1 MKSIVNRSAYFAD
14 AKTSNECD
22 QSSATPPKKSEQNE
36 TVACNSAAYPSRSKK
51 RILSTNFRHR
61 SLVNHLYRYQEDH
74 RVLLLHICLL
84 ISQLLQAHNHM
95 LKVPLI
101 NAKIFRSTKDPL
113 LECFVERVEYLE
125 PSCLTRFTVTIYDQ
139 LTRLCLILQKGFG
152 RMQRMVDLQVIGR
165 TRIVGIRA

>member
-1 MKSIVNRSAYFAD
+1 MILWLVIRLHTRLD
-14 AKTSNECD
+14 
-22 QSSATPPKKSEQNE
+22 P
-36 TVACNSAAYPSRSKK
+36 KK

-61 SLVNHLYRYQEDH
+61 SLVNHLYRYQEHH

-101 NAKIFRSTKDPL
+101 NAKIFRVTKDPS

-125 PSCLTRFTVTIYDQ
+125 PSYLTRFIVTMYDQ
-139 LTRLCLILQKGFG
+139 LTKLCLIRQKGFG
-152 RMQRMVDLQVIGR
+152 RIQRMVDLQAIGR
-165 TRIVGIRA
+165 TKIVEIRA